1 MNYKILIACLAAFAV
16 PTTVH
21 AAAVNGTGNVT
32 PEVIFGSG
40 NANGSF
46 TGQTQNNIEVG
57 LRGKQRFPPAN
68 IFNYDG
74 NDTYV
79 FDSTVLN
86 TNPANRSVFNFEWA
100 INVNADG
107 TGTST
112 LADFDYA
119 LSIDQDPTNA
129 VSFLTFDP
137 INVAFADHSF
147 GNGGTANGAGVEA
160 VDATEYANNLTS
172 FSVVQQ
178 SWNLGF
184 GFSPDPDLPGRYSFD
199 LQVLQKGT
207 SNVLSS
213 ASIVVDVK
221 PVPVPAAL
229 PLLLTAFGGLFFLV
243 RRRRRSAI

>member
-1 MNYKILIACLAAFAV
+1 MKYKTVFACLAALAV
-16 PTTVH
+16 PIAVQ
-21 AAAVNGTGNVT
+21 AAPVNGTGDVM

-57 LRGKQRFPPAN
+57 LRAKQRFPKAN

-74 NDTYV
+74 TDTYI

-86 TNPANRSVFNFEWA
+86 TNPSDRSVFNFEWS

-107 TGTST
+107 TGSST
-112 LADFDYA
+112 IADFDYA
-119 LSIDQDPTNA
+119 LSIDQDPTDG

-137 INVAFADHSF
+137 INDGVFDHAFGDNTT
-147 GNGGTANGAGVEA
+147 GNGGGVEA
-160 VDATEYANNLTS
+160 ANATEYANNLTS

-184 GFSPDPDLPGRYSFD
+184 GFSADPDLPGRYSFA

-213 ASIVVDVK
+213 ASILVDVK

-229 PLLLTAFGGLFFLV
+229 PLLVTAFGGLFLLA
-243 RRRRRSAI
+243 RRRRAAA